1 MTEVSGLKQ
10 GEFGPKVGHNGY
22 SPSSWLLDGHLNL
35 ADCETKQ
42 YHQAFMVIPYPAVYR
57 THLIEH
63 AKKNHRVERLLSS
76 REFTRQL
83 WVKDI
88 HTQKVI

>member
-35 ADCETKQ
+35 EDCETKQ
-42 YHQAFMVIPYPAVYR
+42 YNQACMVIPYPAVYITLNMPR
-57 THLIEH
+57 KIIEF
-63 AKKNHRVERLLSS
+63 ERLLPL
-76 REFTRQL
+76 REFTPQL
-83 WVKDI
+83 
-88 HTQKVI
+88 